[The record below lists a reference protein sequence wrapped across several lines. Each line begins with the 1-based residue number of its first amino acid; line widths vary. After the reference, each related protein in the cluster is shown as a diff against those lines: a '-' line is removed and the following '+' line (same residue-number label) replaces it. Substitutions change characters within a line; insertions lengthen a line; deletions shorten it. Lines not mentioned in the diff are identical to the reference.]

1 MATKPLWCEVV
12 ERKNGDYGFRARS
25 GNNRIVSTSEGYT
38 RKADA
43 VRGAKRA
50 HPGLQVVERAGNAWR
65 MLFSPEPKPRR
76 R

>member
-1 MATKPLWCEVV
+1 MATKALWV
-12 ERKNGDYGFRARS
+12 EIIERRDGSYGFRARS

-50 HPGLQVVERAGNAWR
+50 HPGCQVSERVGK
-65 MLFSPEPKPRR
+65 LFRVLFR
-76 R
+76 G